1 MDAKSAPDDSKR
13 ANTSGGNYIQ
23 RSCMEKRAELR
34 RKEDKAK
41 LPVSSSE
48 PPKFDPRQEALF
60 RDVLNLMNKS
70 GVPYVVSGTFAL
82 HEHTGIWRA
91 TKDLDLFLSHSDMK
105 RALHLLEEAG
115 FATYVKDPIWL
126 AKALRDGFF
135 VDLITGMSNAVIQVD
150 KTWIERGVPSQVLG
164 IPTLVLNAEELIASK
179 IFVVRRERFDGAD
192 VAHLIYATRD
202 LLDWDRVIALV
213 GDHWEMLLWS
223 LIFYRYIYP
232 RHANEVPHEVWHT
245 LLERFERDLMDPKL
259 DAPFRGS
266 LIDENMFAIDVQ
278 EWGLENEIE
287 RYRQN
292 HRSQSALRESQE
304 PAA

>member
-1 MDAKSAPDDSKR
+1 MDAKSARDVSKL
-13 ANTSGGNYIQ
+13 ANTGSRKYIQ
-23 RSCMEKRAELR
+23 MGCMEKRAELR

-48 PPKFDPRQEALF
+48 PPTFDPRQEELF
-60 RDVLNLMNKS
+60 RDVLNLMNQS

-91 TKDLDLFLSHSDMK
+91 TKDLDLFLTHADMH

-150 KTWIERGVPSQVLG
+150 ESWIERAVPSQVLG
-164 IPTLVLNAEELIASK
+164 IPTRVLNAEELIASK

-202 LLDWDRVIALV
+202 MLDWDRVIDLV

-232 RHANEVPHEVWHT
+232 RHANEVPRRVWHT

-292 HRSQSALRESQE
+292 HRSQAAAKQE